1 MIILPFFKNY
11 FTFMGK
17 ELLELRRSGRLLL
30 LTVLFTAFGVMN
42 PATAKL
48 TPWLLQTMSDSLEA
62 SGITVTEYTVTAM
75 DSWVQFFKNMPMAML
90 AALVMFGGIFTSEYS
105 KGTLIPLLAKGLRRN
120 AVSAAKTSIML
131 LVWSIGYFL
140 SYGITFVYSDYYWDN
155 SAVKNYAFAAF
166 GLWLFG
172 VLLLCCVTFFSSFAN
187 SAAQV
192 LLGVGAVYIALH
204 LLGMVGTVSE
214 YLPSHLTQSGELLTG
229 QANPSD
235 YTSAV
240 CVTAVSSLVLLI
252 ASVPIT
258 SKRRV

>member
-1 MIILPFFKNY
+1 MKPLRDF
-11 FTFMGK
+11 FTFTCK

-30 LTVLFTAFGVMN
+30 LVILFTVFGVMN

-90 AALVMFGGIFTSEYS
+90 VILVMFGGIFTSEYAR
-105 KGTLIPLLAKGLRRN
+105 GTLIPLLAKGLGRN
-120 AVSAAKTSIML
+120 AVAAAKTFTML
-131 LVWSIGYFL
+131 LVWSAGYLL
-140 SYGITFVYSDYYWDN
+140 SYGITCFYNDYYWD
-155 SAVKNYAFAAF
+155 SSVVKNYAFAAF

-172 VLLLCCVTFFSSFAN
+172 VLLISCITFFSSFAG
-187 SAAQV
+187 STLQV
-192 LLGVGAVYIALH
+192 LLGVGAVYIALT
-204 LLGMVGTVSE
+204 LSAMIGTIRE
-214 YLPSHLTQSGELLTG
+214 YLPSFLLQSGDLLTG
-229 QANPSD
+229 QAQPSD

-240 CVTAVSSLVLLI
+240 CITAAASVVLLT

-258 SKRRV
+258 TKRRV